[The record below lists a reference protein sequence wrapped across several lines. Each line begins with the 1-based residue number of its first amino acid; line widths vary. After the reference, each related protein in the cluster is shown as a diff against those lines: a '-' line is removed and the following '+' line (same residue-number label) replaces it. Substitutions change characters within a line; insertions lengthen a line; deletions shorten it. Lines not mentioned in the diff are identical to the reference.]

1 MKNKSNLVRYLTAAL
16 LAVGA
21 MAQTH
26 AQTDVLPGTLASLV
40 PDSGGD
46 FSWKSDDCDDLANI
60 CETGSD
66 TSAGETYTLAAA
78 IGNTTKSATT
88 VSGLSTEFTVP
99 SSDGSETVL
108 DARVSGGVSWR
119 GTLVVV
125 DLTKTGFWQIPSL
138 GAKAEAFIRVSLVD
152 VTDPDKPYDVGN
164 DAIEDFG
171 CDLGRE
177 LSGKIPLPLVSDPI
191 DIGFELGWCEE
202 ERSETFSFPAKVVTG
217 RTYQL
222 QLSTVC
228 QATTGVPLTLLSF
241 CTFDDIV
248 QKDFDLSELITD
260 EIDKIAIGDIKIP
273 QESVDLGALG
283 TLKFPPDELATIPV
297 GDVLSVLSVVSEA
310 ILDAAI
316 PNIDKGFVSWDY
328 MNIAVAPNL
337 SDLVDDVKTNV
348 VASLVASETAITED
362 VEAVGDQVE
371 VVRTGVAT
379 SIELLNT
386 PSGKRTAGPIDG
398 YPDLCGE
405 GECDWAK

>member
-1 MKNKSNLVRYLTAAL
+1 M
-16 LAVGA
+16 
-21 MAQTH
+21 
-26 AQTDVLPGTLASLV
+26 
-40 PDSGGD
+40 
-46 FSWKSDDCDDLANI
+46 
-60 CETGSD
+60 
-66 TSAGETYTLAAA
+66 
-78 IGNTTKSATT
+78 
-88 VSGLSTEFTVP
+88 
-99 SSDGSETVL
+99 
-108 DARVSGGVSWR
+108 SWR

-260 EIDKIAIGDIKIP
+260 EIDKIAIGDITLP
-273 QESVDLGALG
+273 QESVDLGILG

>member
-40 PDSGGD
+40 PDSGGN

-66 TSAGETYTLAAA
+66 TGAGETYTLAAA

-191 DIGFELGWCEE
+191 DLGFELGWCEE

-260 EIDKIAIGDIKIP
+260 EIDKIAIDDIKLP
-273 QESVDLGALG
+273 QESVDLGILG

-337 SDLVDDVKTNV
+337 SALVDNVKTNV
-348 VASLVASETAITED
+348 ITSLVASETAITED

-405 GECDWAK
+405 GECGWTK